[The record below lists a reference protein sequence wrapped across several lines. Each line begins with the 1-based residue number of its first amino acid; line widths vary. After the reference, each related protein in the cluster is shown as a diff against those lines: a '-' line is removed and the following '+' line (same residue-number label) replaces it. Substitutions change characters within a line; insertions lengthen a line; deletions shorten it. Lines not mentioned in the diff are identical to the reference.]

1 MALDEKLVKFLKKNK
16 DLLADNKIFEL
27 FVQQTAAYP
36 DGPQTLTVDLL
47 YFLTEA
53 GFSLDE
59 ILRKMLKTSK
69 DIPDYMFSFYNHP
82 AVPSNSILHNTVLDL
97 SKYPFERIL
106 LRAFE
111 CSNMF
116 EVIFPTTLKFI
127 GYQAFRDCD
136 DLKKVIL
143 PEGFEEIDEEA
154 FSFCRS
160 LKEVYIPDSCQ
171 EIGKNAFEGCQ
182 AIKVVSIP
190 GSIDED
196 DLYDI
201 FPDVHEDCI
210 FNVR

>member
-1 MALDEKLVKFLKKNK
+1 MALDEKLVNFLKKNK
-16 DLLADNKIFEL
+16 ELLVKGDMYNL
-27 FVQQTAAYP
+27 FVEQAKSYP
-36 DGPQTLTVDLL
+36 DGPQTLTQDLL
-47 YFLTEA
+47 FFLTNS
-53 GFSLDE
+53 GISLEE
-59 ILRKMLKTSK
+59 IMEGMK

-82 AVPSNSILHNTVLDL
+82 ALPKDSILYNTVLDL
-97 SKYPFERIL
+97 SKYPIERIS

-116 EVIFPTTLKFI
+116 EVIFPKTLKFI

-143 PEGFEEIDEEA
+143 PEGLEGIDEEA

-160 LKEVYIPDSCQ
+160 IKEVYIPDSCK
-171 EIGKNAFEGCQ
+171 EIGDNAFEGCQ
-182 AIKVVSIP
+182 AIEVISIP
-190 GSIDED
+190 DSIDED

-201 FPDVHEDCI
+201 FPDVKDDCI